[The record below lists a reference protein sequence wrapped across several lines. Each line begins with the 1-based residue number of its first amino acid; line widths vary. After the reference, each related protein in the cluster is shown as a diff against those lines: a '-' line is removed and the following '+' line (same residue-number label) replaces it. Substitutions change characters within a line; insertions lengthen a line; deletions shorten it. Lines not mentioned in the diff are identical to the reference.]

1 MCLSILYIEP
11 FENWLLYFV
20 STKTHSTIL
29 LTPNLTLSF
38 SSLLMWFH
46 IKYSLFCSP
55 RHYFMLKLT
64 LFRTIDPSQFRW
76 RSVICPLVSIIPFTS
91 RLDDDSNE
99 EGDLSTGTAKRS
111 RQTVYSGHV
120 KTGDEPSIHVGK
132 CSACGLDTP
141 PLFTCLKCR
150 RLFHE
155 NCDSFRIDQDSTGI
169 CCACL
174 TTVFLSQYLNIR
186 SF

>member
-141 PLFTCLKCR
+141 HYSLAL
-150 RLFHE
+150 
-155 NCDSFRIDQDSTGI
+155 NAVDSFMK
-169 CCACL
+169 
-174 TTVFLSQYLNIR
+174 TVIRFGLIKIVLVYVAHVLQQYSFLNI
-186 SF
+186 

>member
-1 MCLSILYIEP
+1 MIPHQIL
-11 FENWLLYFV
+11 
-20 STKTHSTIL
+20 
-29 LTPNLTLSF
+29 
-38 SSLLMWFH
+38 SLLL
-46 IKYSLFCSP
+46 ST
-55 RHYFMLKLT
+55 T
-64 LFRTIDPSQFRW
+64 LFHAKINTFQNYRSITIPMTKRH
-76 RSVICPLVSIIPFTS
+76 LVSIIPFTS